1 MFDDIESALED
12 LKAGKPI
19 IVVDNED
26 RENEGD
32 LIAITD
38 YMTEDTVNFMIKHA
52 RGLVCAPISVELN
65 KKLNLL
71 PMTHHNQ
78 DPNQTAFTV
87 SIDHVSTTTGISAYE
102 RYCTV
107 KALTNPD
114 VSINDFNQ
122 PGHIFPLIAK
132 PNGVLERLGHT
143 EACVDLAKLCGATET
158 GVICEIIKEDGTM
171 ARRDDLAV
179 YKQEHHLKMITIAD
193 LVDYI
198 KTVKPLVK
206 REAKVNMP
214 TDFGDFTMYGYSEI
228 YGDKEHVVYIK
239 DYEGVPDIRLHS
251 ECLTGDVFHS
261 KRCDCGV
268 QLERGM
274 EHINKYGGILIYLRQ
289 EGRGIG
295 LINKLKAYEKIEQ
308 GMDTVE
314 ANHALGFE
322 SDMREYA
329 VAASIL
335 KDLGVKRV
343 NLMSNNPRKMLGLS
357 KYGIEVETR
366 IPHQFQSN
374 EINQHYLSTKK
385 EKLGHLLE
393 ENLI

>member
-1 MFDDIESALED
+1 MFDCIPSALED
-12 LKAGKPI
+12 LKNGKPI

-38 YMTEDTVNFMIKHA
+38 FMREDTINFMIKHA
-52 RGLVCAPISVELN
+52 RGLVCAPISTELN
-65 KKLNLL
+65 KKINLM
-71 PMTHHNQ
+71 PMTHRNE

-87 SIDHVSTTTGISAYE
+87 SIDHVSTTTGISAFE

-107 KALTNPD
+107 KALANPD
-114 VSINDFNQ
+114 VKISDFHQ

-132 PNGVLERLGHT
+132 PGGVLERVGHT
-143 EACVDLAKLCGATET
+143 EACIDLAKLCGASET

-171 ARRDDLAV
+171 ARRDDLAEF
-179 YKQEHHLKMITIAD
+179 KQVHDLKMITIAD

-198 KTVKPLVK
+198 KTVKPLVM

-214 TDFGDFTMYGYSEI
+214 TAFGDFTMYGFSEI
-228 YGDKEHVVYIK
+228 YSDKEHVVYMK
-239 DYEGVPDIRLHS
+239 DYTGVPDIRLHS

-268 QLERGM
+268 QLEKGM
-274 EHINKYGGILIYLRQ
+274 QHIAEHGGILIYLRQ

-314 ANHALGFE
+314 ANHALGFD
-322 SDMREYA
+322 SDMRDYA

-335 KDLGVKRV
+335 KDLGVTRV
-343 NLMSNNPRKMLGLS
+343 NLMSNNPRKINGLR
-357 KYGIEVETR
+357 KYGIEVEER

-374 EINQHYLSTKK
+374 AQNRGYLATKK
-385 EKLGHLLE
+385 QKLGHLLE
-393 ENLI
+393 EKLI

>member
-1 MFDDIESALED
+1 MFDDIKSAIED
-12 LKAGKPI
+12 LKQGKPI
-19 IVVDNED
+19 IVVDNEE

-32 LIAITD
+32 LVAITD
-38 YMTEDTVNFMIKHA
+38 FMTEDTINFMIKHA
-52 RGLVCAPISVELN
+52 RGLVCAPISTELN
-65 KKLNLL
+65 KRLNLL
-71 PMTHHNQ
+71 PMTFNNQ
-78 DPNQTAFTV
+78 EPNKTAFTV
-87 SIDHVSTTTGISAYE
+87 SIDHVSTTTGISAFE
-102 RYCTV
+102 RFCTV
-107 KALTNPD
+107 KALADPNI
-114 VSINDFNQ
+114 SIQDFNQ

-132 PNGVLERLGHT
+132 PNGVLERVGHT
-143 EACVDLAKLCGATET
+143 EACVDLAKLCGASET

-179 YKQEHHLKMITIAD
+179 YKLEHNLKMITIAD

-206 REAKVNMP
+206 REAQVNMP
-214 TDFGDFTMYGYSEI
+214 TEFGDFTMYGFSEI
-228 YGDKEHVVYIK
+228 YGDKEHVAYVK
-239 DYEGVPDIRLHS
+239 DYEGVPDVRLHS

-268 QLERGM
+268 QLERGL
-274 EHINKYGGILIYLRQ
+274 EHINKNGGILIYLRQ

-314 ANHALGFE
+314 ANHALGFD
-322 SDMREYA
+322 SDVREYA
-329 VAASIL
+329 IAASIL
-335 KDLGVKRV
+335 KDLGVNKV
-343 NLMSNNPRKMLGLS
+343 NLMSNNPRKIDGLS
-357 KYGIEVETR
+357 KYGIAVEAR

-374 EINQHYLSTKK
+374 AVNKTYLSTKK

-393 ENLI
+393 EKLI

>member
-19 IVVDNED
+19 IVVDNEN

-38 YMTEDTVNFMIKHA
+38 YMTEDTINFMIKHA

-274 EHINKYGGILIYLRQ
+274 EHINNHGGILIYLRQ

>member
-1 MFDDIESALED
+1 MFDAIASAIED
-12 LKAGKPI
+12 LKQGKPI
-19 IVVDNED
+19 IVVDDES

-38 YMTEDTVNFMIKHA
+38 FMSEDTINFMIKHA
-52 RGLVCAPISVELN
+52 RGLVCAPISPALN
-65 KKLNLL
+65 RKLNLL
-71 PMTHHNQ
+71 PMTQHNQ

-87 SIDHVSTTTGISAYE
+87 SIDHVSTTTGISAFE
-102 RYCTV
+102 RFCTV

-114 VSINDFNQ
+114 VSIHDFNQ

-132 PNGVLERLGHT
+132 QNGVLERVGHT
-143 EACVDLAKLCGATET
+143 EACVDLAKLCGASET
-158 GVICEIIKEDGTM
+158 GVICEIIKDDGTM
-171 ARRDDLAV
+171 ARRDDLV
-179 YKQEHHLKMITIAD
+179 DYKKEHDLKMITIAD
-193 LVDYI
+193 LVEYI
-198 KTVKPLVK
+198 KTVKPLVT

-214 TDFGDFTMYGYSEI
+214 TAFGDFTMYGYSEI
-228 YGDKEHVVYIK
+228 YSDKEHVVYVK

-274 EHINKYGGILIYLRQ
+274 QHIAEHGGILIYLRQ

-314 ANHALGFE
+314 ANHALGFD
-322 SDMREYA
+322 SDMRDYA

-335 KDLGVKRV
+335 KDLGVTHV
-343 NLMSNNPRKMLGLS
+343 NLMSNNPRKISGLM
-357 KYGIEVETR
+357 KYGITVDAR

-374 EINQHYLSTKK
+374 AVNRSYLSTKK

-393 ENLI
+393 EKLI

>member
-1 MFDDIESALED
+1 MFDDIESAIKE
-12 LKAGKPI
+12 LKQGKPI

-32 LIAITD
+32 LVALTD
-38 YMTEDTVNFMIKHA
+38 FMTEDTINFMIKHA
-52 RGLVCAPISVELN
+52 RGLVCAPISTERN

-71 PMTHHNQ
+71 PMTFNNQ

-87 SIDHVSTTTGISAYE
+87 SVDHVSTTTGISAFE
-102 RYCTV
+102 RFCTV
-107 KALTNPD
+107 KALADPN
-114 VSINDFNQ
+114 VSLQDFNQ

-132 PNGVLERLGHT
+132 PNGVLERAGHT
-143 EACVDLAKLCGATET
+143 EACVDLAKLCGASET

-171 ARRDDLAV
+171 ARRDDLAE
-179 YKQEHHLKMITIAD
+179 YKLEHNLLMITIAD

-206 REAKVNMP
+206 REAEIKMP
-214 TDFGDFTMYGYSEI
+214 TEFGDFKMYGFSEI
-228 YGDKEHVVYIK
+228 YGDKEHVVYVK
-239 DYEGVPDIRLHS
+239 DYEGVPDIRIHS

-261 KRCDCGV
+261 KRCDCGI

-274 EHINKYGGILIYLRQ
+274 QHINEHGGILIYLRQ

-322 SDMREYA
+322 SDMRDYA

-335 KDLGVKRV
+335 KDLGVTKV
-343 NLMSNNPRKMLGLS
+343 NLMSNNPRKMVGLS
-357 KYGIEVETR
+357 KYGIEVQTR

-374 EINQHYLSTKK
+374 EVNKFYLSTKK

-393 ENLI
+393 EKLI

>member
-1 MFDDIESALED
+1 MFDCIPSALED
-12 LKAGKPI
+12 LKNGKPI

-38 YMTEDTVNFMIKHA
+38 FMREDTINFMIKHA
-52 RGLVCAPISVELN
+52 RGLVCAPISTELN
-65 KKLNLL
+65 KKINLM
-71 PMTHHNQ
+71 PMTHRNE

-87 SIDHVSTTTGISAYE
+87 SIDHVSTTTGISAFE

-107 KALTNPD
+107 KALANPD
-114 VSINDFNQ
+114 VKISDFHQ

-132 PNGVLERLGHT
+132 PGGVLERVGHT
-143 EACVDLAKLCGATET
+143 EACIDLAKLCGASET

-171 ARRDDLAV
+171 ARRDDLAEF
-179 YKQEHHLKMITIAD
+179 KQVHDLKMITIAD

-198 KTVKPLVK
+198 KTVKPLVM

-214 TDFGDFTMYGYSEI
+214 TAFGDFTIYGFSEI
-228 YGDKEHVVYIK
+228 YSDKEHVVYMK
-239 DYEGVPDIRLHS
+239 DYTGVPDIRLHS

-268 QLERGM
+268 QLEKGM
-274 EHINKYGGILIYLRQ
+274 QHIAEHGGILIYLRQ

-314 ANHALGFE
+314 ANHALGFD
-322 SDMREYA
+322 SDMRDYA

-335 KDLGVKRV
+335 KDLGVTRV
-343 NLMSNNPRKMLGLS
+343 NLMSNNPRKINGLR
-357 KYGIEVETR
+357 KYGIEVEER

-374 EINQHYLSTKK
+374 AQNRGYLATKK
-385 EKLGHLLE
+385 QKLGHLLE
-393 ENLI
+393 EKLI

>member
-274 EHINKYGGILIYLRQ
+274 EHINNHGGILIYLRQ